1 MQITIVQAEIEQAI
15 TDFIHRQIN
24 VRDGMLIQIDLKAT
38 RGDHGFQAVI
48 DIVDPNSAT
57 IASAPKQEKAEPEQ
71 APVPEPA
78 PTVVVTPATPAVA
91 APVTRTRVVRAAKA
105 VPEEKPAEPV
115 ATPAK
120 AEAPEVQSEPE
131 DVVVEP
137 VEALPEALPEAVPE
151 KAVQEVAAATEAPTK
166 PRQSLFSNLP
176 RPSNG

>member
-24 VRDGMLIQIDLKAT
+24 VREGMLIQIDLKAT

-57 IASAPKQEKAEPEQ
+57 IVSAPKQEKAEPEQ
-71 APVPEPA
+71 APIPEPA
-78 PTVVVTPATPAVA
+78 PTVVVTPATPVVA
-91 APVTRTRVVRAAKA
+91 APITRTRVVRAAKV

-115 ATPAK
+115 APAAK
-120 AEAPEVQSEPE
+120 AEAPEVQNEPE

-137 VEALPEALPEAVPE
+137 VEALPEAVPE
-151 KAVQEVAAATEAPTK
+151 EAVQEVAAATEAPTK

>member
-24 VRDGMLIQIDLKAT
+24 VRDGMLIQIELKAT

-48 DIVDPNSAT
+48 DIVDPNST
-57 IASAPKQEKAEPEQ
+57 TVASAPKQEKAEPEQ

-78 PTVVVTPATPAVA
+78 PTVDVTPATPATPAVA
-91 APVTRTRVVRAAKA
+91 APVSRTRVVRAAKA

-115 ATPAK
+115 AAPAK

-137 VEALPEALPEAVPE
+137 VEALPEAVPE
-151 KAVQEVAAATEAPTK
+151 EAVQEVAAATEAPIK

>member
-15 TDFIHRQIN
+15 TDFIHSQIN

-48 DIVDPNSAT
+48 DIVDPNST
-57 IASAPKQEKAEPEQ
+57 TVASAPKQEKAEPEQ

-131 DVVVEP
+131 GVVVEP
-137 VEALPEALPEAVPE
+137 VEALPEALPEE
-151 KAVQEVAAATEAPTK
+151 AVQEVAAATEAPTK

-176 RPSNG
+176 RPSTG

>member
-24 VRDGMLIQIDLKAT
+24 VREGMLIQIDLKAT

-57 IASAPKQEKAEPEQ
+57 IVSAPKQEKAEPEQ
-71 APVPEPA
+71 AAAPQEPA
-78 PTVVVTPATPAVA
+78 PAVAATPATPAVA
-91 APVTRTRVVRAAKA
+91 APITRTRVVRAAKV

-120 AEAPEVQSEPE
+120 AEVPEVQSEPE

-137 VEALPEALPEAVPE
+137 VEALPEAVPE
-151 KAVQEVAAATEAPTK
+151 EAVQEVAAATEAPTK

>member
-48 DIVDPNSAT
+48 DIVDPNST
-57 IASAPKQEKAEPEQ
+57 TVASAPKQEKAEPEQ
-71 APVPEPA
+71 APAPQEPA

-91 APVTRTRVVRAAKA
+91 APVTRPRVVRAAKV

-115 ATPAK
+115 AAPAK
-120 AEAPEVQSEPE
+120 AEAPEVQSEPG

-137 VEALPEALPEAVPE
+137 MEALPEAAPEE
-151 KAVQEVAAATEAPTK
+151 AVQEVATATEAPTK

>member
-78 PTVVVTPATPAVA
+78 PAVAATPATPAVA
-91 APVTRTRVVRAAKA
+91 APVTRPRVVRAAKA

-120 AEAPEVQSEPE
+120 AEAPEVQSEPL

-137 VEALPEALPEAVPE
+137 LEALTEAAPE
-151 KAVQEVAAATEAPTK
+151 KAVQEVGGDTDAPTK

>member
-1 MQITIVQAEIEQAI
+1 MQSTIVQAEIEQAI

-24 VRDGMLIQIDLKAT
+24 VREGMLIQIDLKAT

-48 DIVDPNSAT
+48 DIVDPNST
-57 IASAPKQEKAEPEQ
+57 TVASAPKQEKAEPEQ

-105 VPEEKPAEPV
+105 IPEEKPAEPV
-115 ATPAK
+115 AAPAK

-131 DVVVEP
+131 GVVVEP
-137 VEALPEALPEAVPE
+137 VEALPEAVPE
-151 KAVQEVAAATEAPTK
+151 KAVQEVDEVTEAPTK

>member
-24 VRDGMLIQIDLKAT
+24 VREGMLIQIDLKAT
-38 RGDHGFQAVI
+38 RGDAGFQAVI
-48 DIVDPNSAT
+48 DIVDPNST
-57 IASAPKQEKAEPEQ
+57 TVASAPKQEKAEPEQ

-78 PTVVVTPATPAVA
+78 PAVVVTPATPAVA
-91 APVTRTRVVRAAKA
+91 APVSRTRVVRAAKV

-137 VEALPEALPEAVPE
+137 VEALPEAVPE
-151 KAVQEVAAATEAPTK
+151 ETVQEVAAATEAPTK

>member
-91 APVTRTRVVRAAKA
+91 APVTRTRVVRAAKV

-137 VEALPEALPEAVPE
+137 VEALPEEAPEE
-151 KAVQEVAAATEAPTK
+151 AVQEVAAATEAPTK

>member
-57 IASAPKQEKAEPEQ
+57 VASAPKQEKAEPEQ
-71 APVPEPA
+71 APIPEPA

-120 AEAPEVQSEPE
+120 EEAPEVQSEPG
-131 DVVVEP
+131 DVAVEP
-137 VEALPEALPEAVPE
+137 LEALPEATPEE
-151 KAVQEVAAATEAPTK
+151 AVQEATEAPTK

>member
-1 MQITIVQAEIEQAI
+1 MQNTIVQAEIEQAI

-71 APVPEPA
+71 AAPPQEPA
-78 PTVVVTPATPAVA
+78 PLTVAVTPATPAVA

-120 AEAPEVQSEPE
+120 EETPEVQSEPG
-131 DVVVEP
+131 DTVVEP
-137 VEALPEALPEAVPE
+137 LEALPEAAPE
-151 KAVQEVAAATEAPTK
+151 KAVQEVDEVTEAPTK

>member
-24 VRDGMLIQIDLKAT
+24 VRDGMLIQIELKAT

-78 PTVVVTPATPAVA
+78 PAVVVTPATPAVA
-91 APVTRTRVVRAAKA
+91 APVTRTRVVRAAKV

-120 AEAPEVQSEPE
+120 TEAPEVQSEPG

-137 VEALPEALPEAVPE
+137 VEALPEAVPE
-151 KAVQEVAAATEAPTK
+151 EAVQEVAAATEAPTK

>member
-24 VRDGMLIQIDLKAT
+24 VREGMLIQIDLKAT

-71 APVPEPA
+71 TDAPQQPA
-78 PTVVVTPATPAVA
+78 PAVVVTPATPAVA
-91 APVTRTRVVRAAKA
+91 APVTRTRVVRAAKVA
-105 VPEEKPAEPV
+105 PEEKPAEP
-115 ATPAK
+115 AAAPAK
-120 AEAPEVQSEPE
+120 AEAPEVQSEPQ

-137 VEALPEALPEAVPE
+137 VEALPEAAPEE
-151 KAVQEVAAATEAPTK
+151 AVQEVAAATEAPTK

>member
-48 DIVDPNSAT
+48 DIVDPNST
-57 IASAPKQEKAEPEQ
+57 TVASAPKQEKAEPEQ

-78 PTVVVTPATPAVA
+78 PAVVVTPATPAVA

-105 VPEEKPAEPV
+105 VPEERPAEPV

-137 VEALPEALPEAVPE
+137 VEALPEAVPE
-151 KAVQEVAAATEAPTK
+151 EAVQEVAAATEAPTK